1 MTDIAYDWEFLENGE
16 TIRPI
21 SIGMVREDGAVYY
34 AINND
39 GMTLMHAMQH
49 PWLRANVI
57 PYLPVEID
65 DDTDFP
71 SWDDDNPDYA
81 FVKSK
86 AQIAEEVKA
95 FILAVPN
102 PSLWADFASYDHVCL
117 AQLWGVMTGMPKGI
131 PQRTNDI
138 AQDME
143 RLKVRPPGMPG
154 IQQHNAL
161 SDAREVM
168 YKRKW
173 LKEYEKTIMADREN

>member
-1 MTDIAYDWEFLENGE
+1 MDIAYDWEFLENGV

-21 SIGMVREDGAVYY
+21 SIGMVKEDGEEYY
-34 AINND
+34 AVVNE
-39 GMTLMHAMQH
+39 GMTLVHAVQH

-65 DDTDFP
+65 DDTGMP
-71 SWDDDNPDYA
+71 SWDSGHPDYK
-81 FVKSK
+81 FVKAK
-86 AQIAEEVKA
+86 EVIAWEVKN
-95 FILAVPN
+95 FILSVPN
-102 PSLWADFASYDHVCL
+102 PSLWAYFASYDHVCL
-117 AQLWGVMTGMPKGI
+117 AQLWGVMINMPKGV

-143 RLKVRPPGMPG
+143 RLGIRAPSMPG

-173 LKEYEKTIMADREN
+173 LKEYEKTMADRKN